1 MMSGDFWKTE
11 VGQRLLDT
19 TLPALVEQL
28 KRIAEALEALILM
41 LARKDLE
48 D

>member
-1 MMSGDFWKTE
+1 MSSEFWKTE
-11 VGQRLLDT
+11 IGQRMLDT

-41 LARKDLE
+41 LAKQNLE
-48 D
+48 G